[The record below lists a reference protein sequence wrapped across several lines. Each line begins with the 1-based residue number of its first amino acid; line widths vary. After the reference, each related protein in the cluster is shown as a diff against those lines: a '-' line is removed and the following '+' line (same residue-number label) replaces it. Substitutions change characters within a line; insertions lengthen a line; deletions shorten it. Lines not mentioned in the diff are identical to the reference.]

1 MASPLRIAVVGLGR
15 WGPAQVRTFA
25 ELPGARI
32 TAVADP
38 DPARLRAHCPQEA
51 APVATLGDLL
61 GRSDVDA
68 VVLATPSGTH
78 ARLAERVLNAG
89 RHVLVEKPLALG
101 VTEAER
107 LVRLAAGRPEVAV
120 MAHLLEHHAAIDA
133 LASRIDDGVIG
144 DVIRIEARRFAT
156 RVTRDDPWWT
166 LAPHDLGLFLR
177 LAGPP
182 THLGFKRSGARA
194 RAQVAFP
201 QGVEGEIEV
210 AFGAPRRVRELR
222 VVGTRGTA
230 VLDDSPGGARLRLD
244 LAASGAACL
253 TFAAAELPLVRQAR
267 AFVAACRGEPV
278 PPRCALRDGL
288 TIVRCLA
295 AAAGEAVRPDGPAL
309 QLPTSGS

>member
-15 WGPAQVRTFA
+15 WGPAQVRAFA
-25 ELPGARI
+25 ELPGARV

-38 DPARLRAHCPQEA
+38 DPGRLCAHCPQDA
-51 APVATLGDLL
+51 APVASLSALL

-68 VVLATPSGTH
+68 VVLATPSATH
-78 ARLAERVLNAG
+78 AHLAERVLGTG
-89 RHVLVEKPLALG
+89 RHVLIEKPLALG
-101 VTEAER
+101 VAEAER
-107 LVRLAAGRPEVAV
+107 LVRLAAGHPEVAV

-133 LASRIDDGVIG
+133 LASRINDDAIG
-144 DVIRIEARRFAT
+144 NVIRIEARRFAT

-166 LAPHDLGLFLR
+166 LAPHDLGIFLR
-177 LAGPP
+177 LAGAPI
-182 THLGFKRSGARA
+182 HLGLRRSGTRA

-210 AFGAPRRVRELR
+210 AFSAPRRVRELR

-230 VLDDSPGGARLRLD
+230 VLDDAPGGARLRLD
-244 LAASGAACL
+244 SPVNGAAHL

-267 AFVAACRGEPV
+267 AFVAACRGGPV
-278 PPRCALRDGL
+278 PPRCALGDGL
-288 TIVRCLA
+288 AIVRCLA
-295 AAAGEAVRPDGPAL
+295 AAGEAVRGDGPAL